1 MSRSPKKRGKEPE
14 RFYLL
19 PGQGGASFRR
29 KRRIMITWSVIFGL
43 LFSGALTALFYFMNR
58 PVH

>member
-1 MSRSPKKRGKEPE
+1 MSRSPKKRDKEPE

-29 KRRIMITWSVIFGL
+29 KRRILITWSVVAAL
-43 LFSGALTALFYFMNR
+43 VFSGVLTGLFYLMNR
-58 PVH
+58 PSH